1 VLGPHT
7 ERTDLAAKGRSSGS
21 PASKETELLTGG
33 TGWDRTAGQDN
44 AEGFGVLD
52 TEMLL
57 KAARGNQA
65 DVDTTETRCP
75 SRACGRPGQGQG
87 GGGPSPDARQGGQS
101 GGRCRRRAEGEGPPG
116 AAQGG
121 VAGLN

>member
-1 VLGPHT
+1 MWS
-7 ERTDLAAKGRSSGS
+7 AGS
-21 PASKETELLTGG
+21 RETELLTGG
-33 TGWDRTAGQDN
+33 TGWGRTAGQDN

-75 SRACGRPGQGQG
+75 GRAGSRAGPGRE
-87 GGGPSPDARQGGQS
+87 AA
-101 GGRCRRRAEGEGPPG
+101 GRLK
-116 AAQGG
+116 
-121 VAGLN
+121 GLAHR